1 MAQKHN
7 VSCIEHPMTVAT
19 TEQGPQKRY
28 RRLRFPSFDSV
39 VWSEK
44 NPLLQKGELGHEKDT
59 GRFKVG
65 DGVTYW
71 EDLPYNSVGDKG
83 DKGDNATINGYN
95 IINIVE
101 GRNISVEQEG
111 DTLIISAQGEASGS
125 YNKEEIDNKF
135 AVVNASID
143 ANADAIQK
151 TRYDYIEA
159 DSEIH
164 QILNSHAGEL
174 TTLKNNQDD
183 LGDQVSGIEE
193 KIPET
198 ASGTNHLITKQ
209 QLSDAEMD
217 IREEISAVDSNAVH
231 KTGNETI
238 SGTKSFTGNIIYKKD
253 IDQSVLPTSSQYYTW
268 STVQDKNGKY
278 LSYIETTYLA
288 TGDVS
293 QAFGARREDSNGTK
307 HTASITVKVNS
318 DFTKSYRLSES
329 PASTSNGTDIATTAW
344 VNDATVHKTGNET
357 ISGTKSFTGLKLR
370 NDVTNSKDITTNTD
384 TVLLQATTNT
394 AGAVDGASI
403 IRYVHANGNREVRYR
418 AGFSRR
424 NSSGNSWP
432 GIHVGVDI
440 NDNEYYKIDKS
451 PVASSNGT
459 DIATTAWSNAKF
471 LQLAGGTLSGVI
483 TRSAPQLAKRNVD
496 NSYLELN
503 GGTTYLNGAYLRL
516 DGKDSSNH
524 QGQFILATGNGS
536 TNKQLLGK
544 PDGSLLWDGNQLAT
558 MPNYSAGVAFTLNK
572 STPYTAPKDGFVFI
586 YTGRANDQYSNIK
599 IGGTQVGY
607 SISNWSTI
615 QYFFPVAKGTVV
627 STDYDT
633 IGSARFYPLKGAN

>member
-7 VSCIEHPMTVAT
+7 VSCIEQPMTVAT

-83 DKGDNATINGYN
+83 DKGDNAIINGYN
-95 IINIVE
+95 TINIVE

-151 TRYDYIEA
+151 TRDDYIEA

-209 QLSDAEMD
+209 QLLDAEMD
-217 IREEISAVDSNAVH
+217 IREEISAVDSSAVHKAGAETITGRKTFSDTILTGAGTGIRITGTEHNYVLRSAGATPEHCGLYFDNNASIPAFIATDTKITIGSSTIVPHSITPSSSDNSTRIATTAFVTTKDSNAVH

-238 SGTKSFTGNIIYKKD
+238 KDKKTFETALKINDTGKD
-253 IDQSVLPTSSQYYTW
+253 ATVTPTSNRYW
-268 STVQDKNGKY
+268 GGVEFADKNGVITGYLRSNHYTSGRIVNDFQVTRKIDGTQKY
-278 LSYIETTYLA
+278 ANIGVAIDADGTVVTECPTPS
-288 TGDVS
+288 S
-293 QAFGARREDSNGTK
+293 SSNGTQ
-307 HTASITVKVNS
+307 
-318 DFTKSYRLSES
+318 
-329 PASTSNGTDIATTAW
+329 IATTAW
-344 VNDATVHKTGNET
+344 VNTRLGGTGITSTE
-357 ISGTKSFTGLKLR
+357 IGYLDG
-370 NDVTNSKDITTNTD
+370 VTSAIQTQLNGK
-384 TVLLQATTNT
+384 ANT
-394 AGAVDGASI
+394 AAS
-403 IRYVHANGNREVRYR
+403 N
-418 AGFSRR
+418 F
-424 NSSGNSWP
+424 
-432 GIHVGVDI
+432 
-440 NDNEYYKIDKS
+440 
-451 PVASSNGT
+451 
-459 DIATTAWSNAKF
+459 TTAGK
-471 LQLAGGTLSGVI
+471 GTIVNLTV
-483 TRSAPQLAKRNVD
+483 
-496 NSYLELN
+496 
-503 GGTTYLNGAYLRL
+503 
-516 DGKDSSNH
+516 
-524 QGQFILATGNGS
+524 
-536 TNKQLLGK
+536 
-544 PDGSLLWDGNQLAT
+544 
-558 MPNYSAGVAFTLNK
+558 PNYSAGVAFTLNK
-572 STPYTAPKDGFVFI
+572 STSYTAPKDGFVFI
-586 YTGRANDQYSNIK
+586 YSNKANDLYSNIK
-599 IGGTQVGY
+599 VNGTQVGY
-607 SISNWSTI
+607 SISYHSHI
-615 QYFFPVAKGTVV
+615 QYFFPVAKGTVI
-627 STDYDT
+627 STDYDS
-633 IGSARFYPLKGAN
+633 ILSARFYPLKGAN

>member
-1 MAQKHN
+1 MAQKHDI
-7 VSCIEHPMTVAT
+7 SCIEKPMTVAT

-28 RRLRFPSFDSV
+28 RRLRFPSFNSD

-83 DKGDNATINGYN
+83 DKGDNATVNGYN

-111 DTLIISAQGEASGS
+111 DTLIISAKGEASGS

-135 AVVNASID
+135 AVVNSSID

-151 TRYDYIEA
+151 TRNDYIEA

-174 TTLKNNQDD
+174 TTLKNNQDE

-217 IREEISAVDSNAVH
+217 IREEISAVDSSAVH

-238 SGTKSFTGNIIYKKD
+238 TGLKTFSGTILTGAGTGIAIAGTDYSYTMRSAGATPNGCGLFLNNDASHPAFLATDTKITVGGGNIVPYA
-253 IDQSVLPTSSQYYTW
+253 VTPPSSDS
-268 STVQDKNGKY
+268 ST
-278 LSYIETTYLA
+278 
-288 TGDVS
+288 
-293 QAFGARREDSNGTK
+293 R
-307 HTASITVKVNS
+307 
-318 DFTKSYRLSES
+318 
-329 PASTSNGTDIATTAW
+329 IATTKW
-344 VNDATVHKTGNET
+344 VNDAAVHKTGDET
-357 ISGTKSFTGLKLR
+357 ITGIKSLNGLRLR
-370 NDVTNSKDITTNTD
+370 NDVPVSKDITANTE
-384 TVLLQATTNT
+384 TTLAQTTLNT
-394 AGAVDGASI
+394 AGGIDGASI

-418 AGFSRR
+418 AGFSKR
-424 NSSGNSWP
+424 NSSGNVWP
-432 GIHVGVDI
+432 GIRVGVDI
-440 NDNEYYKIDKS
+440 NDKVYYKIDED
-451 PVASSNGT
+451 PAASSNGT

-471 LQLAGGTLSGVI
+471 LQLAGGTLSGDI
-483 TRSAPQLAKRNVD
+483 TRSGTLLAKRNVD
-496 NSYLELN
+496 NSYLELD
-503 GGTTYLNGAYLRL
+503 GGTTYLKGAYLRL
-516 DGKDSSNH
+516 DGKDGTNNGS
-524 QGQFILATGNGS
+524 FTLATGNGS
-536 TNKQLLGK
+536 TNKQLIGK
-544 PDGSLLWDGNQLAT
+544 TDGSLFWDGVYVVTTKAKSLAQNGYVKFNNGLIIQWGRIAAEASST
-558 MPNYSAGVAFTLNK
+558 AGSVTFPTAFTSANAAVQIESMAAGNSYFLRITSITTTGFSYNVDK
-572 STPYTAPKDGFVFI
+572 PGSSSANPTAEK
-586 YTGRANDQYSNIK
+586 TWMA
-599 IGGTQVGY
+599 IGY
-607 SISNWSTI
+607 
-615 QYFFPVAKGTVV
+615 
-627 STDYDT
+627 
-633 IGSARFYPLKGAN
+633 